1 MEEKI
6 KSGKCRHEIKNIGK
20 ISGDTYITKYVLDLS
35 VSPVITEIRIYPDE
49 KGHFSI
55 PAEYRSDVTYG
66 SNVKSLAV
74 SLYSEGVMSNDR
86 IAAFL
91 NAACSDELGLSEG
104 NVYGFCKKFT
114 VNAGMSIHHLE
125 NELLNQNV
133 VATDATT
140 VTVNSEQNY
149 IRNFST
155 QNTVVYNA
163 MKSKSIKA
171 LGEIPFLAA
180 YSGILVHDHE
190 TALYHYGTDH
200 AECNVHILRYLR
212 KNTEDTGN
220 KWSGKVAA
228 LLCEMNNARKELISQ
243 GIKEFSDETIR
254 EYAQRYDAII
264 LSGREENKKQ
274 SINTQSTM
282 NLHCLTDWRST
293 VTTIF
298 FSCIT
303 LRSCLMIIFR
313 NVTLGKPKTVR
324 RWQADSVRTA
334 DMKCTAG
341 F

>member
-49 KGHFSI
+49 KGHFII

-91 NAACSDELGLSEG
+91 NAAGSDELGLSEG
-104 NVYGFCKKFT
+104 SVYGFCKKFAG
-114 VNAGMSIHHLE
+114 NAGMSIHHLE

-140 VTVNSEQNY
+140 VTVNGEQNY

-220 KWSGKVAA
+220 KWSGKMAA

-243 GIKEFSDETIR
+243 EI
-254 EYAQRYDAII
+254 
-264 LSGREENKKQ
+264 
-274 SINTQSTM
+274 
-282 NLHCLTDWRST
+282 
-293 VTTIF
+293 
-298 FSCIT
+298 
-303 LRSCLMIIFR
+303 
-313 NVTLGKPKTVR
+313 
-324 RWQADSVRTA
+324 
-334 DMKCTAG
+334 
-341 F
+341 